1 MPIRRTAGFT
11 LVEVLVALVVMA
23 TMAMMAW
30 RGIDALLK
38 TRDIAQ
44 GSLEQSA
51 RLQTVMAQWEQDLR
65 AVRDGGYA
73 IGALQFDG
81 ANLRILR
88 QHPQGMQVV
97 TWSVRDGALWRW
109 ESQPVQTL
117 AALEEAAQRGLQFIA
132 QDRQRLRAIEGV
144 SGWQMY
150 YYRGD
155 SWSNAQ
161 SSDDT
166 QTAEPPPPSG
176 TPPPKAGG
184 ETGAPATGGT
194 PPPGPT
200 APPPSRSKM
209 PTGVRMV
216 LEFAP
221 GSGFGGPLTRQI
233 ELVMDLS

>member
-1 MPIRRTAGFT
+1 MRSRRRTAGFT

-44 GSLEQSA
+44 ASLEQSA

-117 AALEEAAQRGLQFIA
+117 AALEDAAQRGLQFIA

-155 SWSNAQ
+155 AWSNAQ
-161 SSDDT
+161 SSDDL
-166 QTAEPPPPSG
+166 QPGEPPPPKTG
-176 TPPPKAGG
+176 DTPPP
-184 ETGAPATGGT
+184 TPGGT
-194 PPPGPT
+194 PPPGPGPGPT
-200 APPPSRSKM
+200 PPPPSRSKM

-221 GSGFGGPLTRQI
+221 NSGFGGPLTRQL
-233 ELVMDLS
+233 ELVADQP